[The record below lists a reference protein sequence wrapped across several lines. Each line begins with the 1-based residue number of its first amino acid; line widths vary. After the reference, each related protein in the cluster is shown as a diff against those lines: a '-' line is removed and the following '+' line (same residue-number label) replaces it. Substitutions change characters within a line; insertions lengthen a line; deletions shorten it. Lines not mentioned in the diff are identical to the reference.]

1 MDEKK
6 TSVSA
11 IVALVV
17 GIIALLLSAVP
28 IINNFAIVLA
38 VVGLVFGIVGLV
50 KIKKGRRKGSGLAIS
65 SIVISALA
73 FVIVLASQAMYGAVL
88 DGASKAADKAAAEA
102 SSTLDKASGNSTD
115 ELLKNDVTVKLGT
128 FKVGQDQYG
137 METTELPVTVTNRNA
152 ATKSYSVQI
161 EAVDSKGNRIAD
173 DTVYAN
179 DLKSGQSQ
187 SFKAFQYVESSKLEA
202 VKSAKFQI
210 VSVSQS

>member
-28 IINNFAIVLA
+28 IVNNFAFVLA
-38 VVGLVFGIVGLV
+38 IFGLVLGIVGLV
-50 KIKKGRRKGSGLAIS
+50 KIKKGKRKGSGLAIS
-65 SIVISALA
+65 SIVISTLA
-73 FVIVLASQAMYGAVL
+73 FVVVLASQAMYGAVL
-88 DGASKAADKAAAEA
+88 DEASKAADKAAAEA
-102 SSTLDKASGNSTD
+102 SSDLDKATGNSTD
-115 ELLKNDVTVKLGT
+115 ELLKNDVTVKLGA
-128 FKVGQDQYG
+128 FKASQDQYG
-137 METTELPVTVTNRNA
+137 IDSTELPVTVTNKNA
-152 ATKSYSVQI
+152 DKKSYSVQV
-161 EAVDSKGNRIAD
+161 EAVDNKGNRIVD

-187 SFKAFQYVESSKLEA
+187 SFKAFQYVESGKLEA